1 MNKDTSSSITMLN
14 LLTQTDVPF
23 ETDEANI
30 LFGTNAGNFS
40 LKKAGLE
47 SCQKLLR
54 STTSSPHLNNWG
66 TTPRQRI

>member
-1 MNKDTSSSITMLN
+1 MNMDTSSSITMLN

-40 LKKAGLE
+40 LKKSQLGVMSKA
-47 SCQKLLR
+47 S
-54 STTSSPHLNNWG
+54 
-66 TTPRQRI
+66 